1 MLPHAHITLSELQRL
16 VKETLHERF
25 ALPVWVSAEISEVK
39 VNYSGHC
46 YLELVE
52 KGGDNGVPLA
62 QSRAVIWRTAYSRI
76 AGYFEAE
83 TGQRLAAGIKILAK
97 VAVNY
102 HELYGFSLQI
112 TDIDPAYTLGDMQR
126 QRQQTID
133 CLRKEGVWDMN
144 REVGMPA
151 VVQRIAIV
159 SSANAAGYQDFCK
172 EIGKSP
178 YRFRLTLFDAFMQG
192 AAAEESIVAALCA
205 VADRMEEFDAVVI
218 IRGGGSAS
226 DLNCFNAYRLCTH
239 VAQFPLPVLTG
250 IGHDKDTSV
259 ADMVAHTALK
269 TPTAV
274 AGWLVERMDTIDAWL
289 DNAALQLRD
298 NVLVTSRAQELRL
311 QELSSHLL
319 FHAKG
324 LLRQRG
330 MALEQM
336 RENLAASAGNFLA
349 RQASRLGNAAE
360 LVAGRS
366 PERILRLGFAIVRTG
381 RQSRF
386 LRRTSRKRR
395 HARHRG
401 RRWPHRGHRSI
412 HRNEMTRAMKEDT
425 PFRIAFCVLCHKYT
439 PVLAELVHQLDAP
452 GNGLFIHV
460 DGKADIGAFAALG
473 KTGRVC
479 FVEPRTKV
487 YWGGFGM
494 VESTLRLFS
503 ATRDGGFRYVV
514 LISGDTL
521 PLYPAETIRTVLRE
535 AYDRGRQ
542 FISANPSITPEEADR
557 IRRRRFCPDKS
568 TFARRLLRIAMKCTM
583 RADNPFFDRLPP
595 LEKGSQ
601 WIAITDR
608 MRDFIFD
615 YLAVHPDFIP
625 AFRYSHAADELFF
638 HTLLGDSPFA
648 GHNANYSLVYA
659 NWSHPGA
666 HPKTLSTSDLS
677 QLSVLKSRGGEIPR
691 FSPASST
698 TGWTSPATAKSCSG
712 RELRLHGKGTMRNSC

>member
-133 CLRKEGVWDMN
+133 CLHKEGVWDMN

-239 VAQFPLPVLTG
+239 VAQFPLPVVTG

-274 AGWLVERMDTIDAWL
+274 AGWLVERMAETDGWL
-289 DNAALQLRD
+289 DCAALQLNDMTKAAMHASEVRLERLSGE
-298 NVLVTSRAQELRL
+298 VRRLSGELLTRQTLRL
-311 QELSSHLL
+311 EH
-319 FHAKG
+319 FTG
-324 LLRQRG
+324 LLPD
-330 MALEQM
+330 
-336 RENLAASAGNFLA
+336 AARDFLA
-349 RQASRLGNAAE
+349 RQGVRLGNAAE
-360 LVAGRS
+360 LIAGRS
-366 PERILRLGFAIVRTG
+366 PERILRLGFAVLRAGG
-381 RQSRF
+381 RAV
-386 LRRTSRKRR
+386 TS
-395 HARHRG
+395 AG
-401 RRWPHRGHRSI
+401 S
-412 HRNEMTRAMKEDT
+412 
-425 PFRIAFCVLCHKYT
+425 V
-439 PVLAELVHQLDAP
+439 AEGEQVE
-452 GNGLFIHV
+452 IEV
-460 DGKADIGAFAALG
+460 SDGKIDATVNSG
-473 KTGRVC
+473 KIWQ
-479 FVEPRTKV
+479 K
-487 YWGGFGM
+487 
-494 VESTLRLFS
+494 
-503 ATRDGGFRYVV
+503 
-514 LISGDTL
+514 
-521 PLYPAETIRTVLRE
+521 
-535 AYDRGRQ
+535 
-542 FISANPSITPEEADR
+542 
-557 IRRRRFCPDKS
+557 K
-568 TFARRLLRIAMKCTM
+568 K
-583 RADNPFFDRLPP
+583 
-595 LEKGSQ
+595 
-601 WIAITDR
+601 
-608 MRDFIFD
+608 
-615 YLAVHPDFIP
+615 
-625 AFRYSHAADELFF
+625 
-638 HTLLGDSPFA
+638 
-648 GHNANYSLVYA
+648 
-659 NWSHPGA
+659 
-666 HPKTLSTSDLS
+666 
-677 QLSVLKSRGGEIPR
+677 
-691 FSPASST
+691 
-698 TGWTSPATAKSCSG
+698 
-712 RELRLHGKGTMRNSC
+712 